1 MKNTSKLLILAVA
14 LMVAISCM
22 SVTVYAD
29 EVPTLE
35 ATEDTVLAYVDF
47 DQNMDDVDVSDNTVI
62 ANGVATMDGNC
73 EVVFDESIL
82 DDIVDDTFIV
92 EFVIKPAASPEHG
105 ILFSAGPDR
114 GKCIITGTKANGA
127 LKYTGFD
134 TDANVVTIGQW
145 MVVKYVIT
153 STTVQIYVDG
163 ELEKEAEN
171 GTNFEGAAEG
181 PMKFG
186 KYTVGIWVDPGY
198 KGDVSEIRLSTPKAA
213 SSDDNNDAGNDDAGN
228 NDAGNN
234 DVGNDDAGNN
244 DAGNN
249 DAGNN
254 DAGNDN
260 TGKEEKPQTGDA
272 SAILALVVAGAAAFG
287 GLKLRRK

>member
-1 MKNTSKLLILAVA
+1 MKNTSKLLVLVLA
-14 LMVAISCM
+14 LMVAVACA

-47 DQNMDDVDVSDNTVI
+47 DQNMDDVDIDDNTVVE
-62 ANGVATMDGNC
+62 NGIATMNGNG
-73 EVVFDESIL
+73 EIVFDETIL

-114 GKCIITGTKANGA
+114 GKCIITGTRGNGA
-127 LKYTGFD
+127 FKYTGFD
-134 TDANVVTIGQW
+134 TDANVVAIGEW
-145 MVVKYVIT
+145 MVVKYIIT
-153 STTVQIYVDG
+153 STHVQIFVDG
-163 ELEKEAEN
+163 EMVKEADN
-171 GTNFEGAAEG
+171 DTNFEGAAEG

-186 KYTVGIWVDPGY
+186 KYTVGIWQDPGY
-198 KGDVSEIRLSTPKAA
+198 NGAVSEIRLSTPKAA

-234 DVGNDDAGNN
+234 DAGNDDAGNN
-244 DAGNN
+244 DTGND
-249 DAGNN
+249 DAGNDDAGN
-254 DAGNDN
+254 DDAGNDN
-260 TGKEEKPQTGDA
+260 TGKEEKPETGDA
-272 SAILALVVAGAAAFG
+272 SAILALVVAGAAA
-287 GLKLRRK
+287 LVV

>member
-1 MKNTSKLLILAVA
+1 MKHTSKLLVLAVA
-14 LMVAISCM
+14 LMVALACM
-22 SVTVYAD
+22 SVNVYAAD
-29 EVPTLE
+29 VPTLD

-47 DQNMDDVDVSDNTVI
+47 DQNMADVDVSDNTVI
-62 ANGVATMDGNC
+62 ANGIATMDGNC

-134 TDANVVTIGQW
+134 TDANVVTIGEW

-163 ELEKEAEN
+163 ELEKEAAN
-171 GTNFEGAAEG
+171 ATNFEGAAEG

-198 KGDVSEIRLSTPKAA
+198 RGDVSEIRLSTPKAA
-213 SSDDNNDAGNDDAGN
+213 SSDDNNDAGNDDGN
-228 NDAGNN
+228 NDA
-234 DVGNDDAGNN
+234 GNDDAGNN
-244 DAGNN
+244 DAGN
-249 DAGNN
+249 D

-260 TGKEEKPQTGDA
+260 TGKEEKPETGDA